1 MPIAS
6 YSSKHDISYTQH
18 NNKLIPW
25 KLNTSYIY
33 QNNVNN
39 PINRNI
45 NEYFENINNSL
56 VIESSQNNIIL
67 LTQQNRNV
75 IVENNMV
82 INSNLDVSNY
92 LNTSL
97 LIKANNIYVNRYLYL
112 NSSVRA
118 NIIGDLRVNGSIT
131 ITESSSNN
139 LTVSTSEFT
148 NLALIVNPTLSG
160 GSMCEFFDVSINT
173 SQISLSNLY
182 TVSIKNSYIYNT
194 PIGYDKYNNIAHS
207 RGLFSDV
214 LLYSLVFDSS
224 LNIQQPSQIKFV
236 NNNNSIIIRGFN
248 NYSKLYIDK
257 PLIIGQASLLSN
269 NTNNV
274 NKDTSNISIFDGDI
288 SCHTLYYKE
297 LYPDVRLNNY
307 FDVSIALVSVSGS
320 CIPKIYT
327 SNIGS
332 IDYSFTNIYSTYF
345 NGYLNGATALANDLQ
360 RNLDMSFNNL
370 DITGVFNFRGDNLED
385 SLTGRFLSISGS
397 DISYANVNQKIS
409 DLSANNG
416 LNISILNNYIDSC
429 FNNPLFTRIRDV
441 SAKIIEVSSNIV
453 PLKTY
458 FDSSF
463 NNPMFTRI
471 RDVSAKIIEVSSNI
485 LSLKTYFDSSFNN
498 PLYRRI
504 RDVSAKIIEV
514 SSNIV
519 PLKTYFDS
527 SFNNPL
533 YNRINDVSANLNTLR
548 TSINTSF
555 SNIYTITETQ
565 SYFTLNYVSQA
576 NSVTQ
581 TINIT
586 NNYNTTEMNNLFN
599 PISNFNTRILL
610 ADSKYYHYNI
620 LNTFPATVPIGH
632 AYDINIINI
641 ASNKNGNIIVA
652 GYPASPKFI
661 IWELN
666 SNATAYV
673 NRLERNGSNSGA
685 LSFVNGVDNAK
696 VGICVAISYSGLVVA
711 VASYKRIRV
720 YYRRSTTIGWVEL
733 DTPPP
738 SLEGFEGT
746 SFEPYVSY
754 SMARQPDFGTTE
766 AFDFAHNIN
775 NIAVDEIGATTT
787 IILGVGWNRDRVNIY
802 IYSGGTQTYIY
813 NTATI
818 TRSGGSWTT
827 QVIYASTIN
836 QPTDRD
842 FGSNITFAEP
852 NLYYGHNMCFSV
864 GRTILT
870 YFFSNSSFGQDAPP
884 FTLSIGDD
892 TNVVI
897 SSLKVLV
904 GTVRFG
910 QAESTVIAV
919 GVAKHNFVGV
929 YTRQGGRNMSW
940 VLCYSLYG
948 TTYGYS
954 SPISRFGA
962 CVHICSRFG
971 GGHLLAISVPN
982 KIINTTKTVIRGL
995 VEIFYISTF
1004 DSNILPERFTT
1015 MIPSNYNYGSLGS
1028 DYNKYFGAGGITIT
1042 ETKLVAAPQMVYTIT
1057 YTYLH
1062 KPDSLNAIIYETNE
1076 NFTRNSTVQFFNP
1089 VRFDF
1094 NSYGYYTSYF
1104 PTNSVTQNIAK
1115 FQKTGQTSIIFKG
1128 NGDISYRS
1136 TRASFSD
1143 VRLKENI
1150 INCSPKLLDLLK
1162 IRVVDFKFKGTD
1174 NSTHIGVIAQE
1185 LETLFPDLVS
1195 DIYPSQQDIKLGK
1208 TEIYKAVKYSS
1219 FDVILIKAL
1228 QEQLAIINNLTLQ
1241 LDEIESKCKLLKTIE
1256 LETVILN
1263 QDLDFLKKE
1272 NDVFKQNIN
1281 EILNLMNK

>member
-75 IVENNMV
+75 VVENNMV

-92 LNTSL
+92 LNTPL

-173 SQISLSNLY
+173 SLISLSNLY

-269 NTNNV
+269 NTNINTNV
-274 NKDTSNISIFDGDI
+274 TKDTSNISIFDGDI

-385 SLTGRFLSISGS
+385 SLTGRFLSISSS

-416 LNISILNNYIDSC
+416 LNIGILNNYIDSC
-429 FNNPLFTRIRDV
+429 FNNPL
-441 SAKIIEVSSNIV
+441 
-453 PLKTY
+453 Y
-458 FDSSF
+458 
-463 NNPMFTRI
+463 TRI

-498 PLYRRI
+498 PLYTRI

-514 SSNIV
+514 SSNILS
-519 PLKTYFDS
+519 LKTYFDS

-533 YNRINDVSANLNTLR
+533 YNRINDVSLNLNTLR

-565 SYFTLNYVSQA
+565 SYFTSNYVTLT
-576 NSVTQ
+576 NYNLT
-581 TINIT
+581 TLTNI
-586 NNYNTTEMNNLFN
+586 YNTTEMNNLFN
-599 PISNFNTRILL
+599 PISNFNTRISL

-620 LNTFPATVPIGH
+620 LNTFPTAS
-632 AYDINIINI
+632 DLNIINI

-652 GYPASPKFI
+652 GYPTVPKFI

-673 NRLERNGSNSGA
+673 NRLERNGSYSGA

-711 VASYKRIRV
+711 VAAYKRIRV

-754 SMARQPDFGTTE
+754 SMAHQPDYGTAE

-775 NIAVDEIGATTT
+775 NLAVDEIGATTT

-802 IYSGGTQTYIY
+802 IYSGGTLT
-813 NTATI
+813 NNAGTI

-842 FGSNITFAEP
+842 FGSNMTFSEP

-864 GRTILT
+864 GMTILT
-870 YFFSNSSFGQDAPP
+870 YFFSNLSFVQDAPP

-892 TNVVI
+892 TSVAI
-897 SSLKVLV
+897 SSLKV
-904 GTVRFG
+904 
-910 QAESTVIAV
+910 AV
-919 GVAKHNFVGV
+919 GSVRWSSSESNVMVAGVVKHNFVGV
-929 YTRQGGRNMSW
+929 YIRSDGRNKPW
-940 VLCYSLYG
+940 ELCNSLYG

-962 CVHICSRFG
+962 CVHTCSRYG
-971 GGHLLAISVPN
+971 GGNLLAISVPN
-982 KIINTTKTVIRGL
+982 KIINTTNTVIRGL
-995 VEIFYISTF
+995 VEIFYMLVYRDNHI
-1004 DSNILPERFTT
+1004 PERFTT
-1015 MIPSNYNYGSLGS
+1015 MIPSNYNYGSLI
-1028 DYNKYFGAGGITIT
+1028 YNKYFGAGGITIT

-1057 YTYLH
+1057 YTHLN
-1062 KPDSLNAIIYETNE
+1062 KPDSLNAIIFETND
-1076 NFTRNSTVQFFNP
+1076 NYTTNNTVQFFNP

-1115 FQKTGQTSIIFKG
+1115 FQKTGETSIIFKG

>member
-6 YSSKHDISYTQH
+6 YSYKHDISYTQH

-75 IVENNMV
+75 VVENNMV
-82 INSNLDVSNY
+82 INSNLDVSKY
-92 LNTSL
+92 LNTPL

-139 LTVSTSEFT
+139 LTVSKSEFT

-173 SQISLSNLY
+173 SRISLSNLY

-269 NTNNV
+269 NTNNA
-274 NKDTSNISIFDGDI
+274 NKDSSNISIFDGDI

-307 FDVSIALVSVSGS
+307 FDVSVGLVSVSGS

-332 IDYSFTNIYSTYF
+332 IDYSFNNIYSTYF

-416 LNISILNNYIDSC
+416 LNIGILNNYIDSC
-429 FNNPLFTRIRDV
+429 FNNPLYRRIRDV

-485 LSLKTYFDSSFNN
+485 
-498 PLYRRI
+498 
-504 RDVSAKIIEV
+504 
-514 SSNIV
+514 V

-533 YNRINDVSANLNTLR
+533 YNRINDVSLNLNTLR

-555 SNIYTITETQ
+555 SDIYTITETQ
-565 SYFTLNYVSQA
+565 SYFTSNYVSQA
-576 NSVTQ
+576 NAVTQ

-586 NNYNTTEMNNLFN
+586 NNYNTTEMHNLFN
-599 PISNFNTRILL
+599 PISNFNTRISL

-620 LNTFPATVPIGH
+620 LNTFPTTS
-632 AYDINIINI
+632 DLNIINI

-652 GYPASPKFI
+652 GYPTVPKFI

-685 LSFVNGVDNAK
+685 LSFVNAVDNAK

-711 VASYKRIRV
+711 VAAYKRIRV

-754 SMARQPDFGTTE
+754 SMNRQPDYGTTE
-766 AFDFAHNIN
+766 TFDFAHNIN
-775 NIAVDEIGATTT
+775 NLAIDEIGGTQT
-787 IILGVGWNRDRVNIY
+787 IIVGVGWNRDRVNIY
-802 IYSGGTQTYIY
+802 IYSGGTLTD
-813 NTATI
+813 NAGTI

-842 FGSNITFAEP
+842 FGSNMTFAEP

-870 YFFSNSSFGQDAPP
+870 YFFYNSSFGQDAPP

-904 GTVRFG
+904 GTVRFSHS
-910 QAESTVIAV
+910 ESTVIAA

-954 SPISRFGA
+954 SSISRFGA
-962 CVHICSRFG
+962 CVHICARFG

-1015 MIPSNYNYGSLGS
+1015 MIPSNYNYGSQYS

-1062 KPDSLNAIIYETNE
+1062 NPDSLNAIIYETN
-1076 NFTRNSTVQFFNP
+1076 NNYTTNSTVQFFNP

-1115 FQKTGQTSIIFKG
+1115 FQKSGQTSIIFKG